1 MKAIIFD
8 FDGVIHDSFDF
19 HRNKIIEFS
28 GFELPEQVFKDIH
41 NGNFFH
47 NVPEGIK
54 GIDWE
59 EYIDYIYCEQS
70 KLEIKEETRN
80 IILELNKQY
89 ELYVVSSGGT
99 NNISDYFVNNRI
111 VSVFKE
117 ILGLESYRLKVD
129 KFKFIFGKHNLRSED
144 CIFVTD
150 TLGDILEAN
159 EVNVK
164 TVAVDFGYHNR
175 ETLTKGK
182 PYKIISH
189 LRELVEIMKTKI

>member
-28 GFELPEQVFKDIH
+28 GVELPEQVFKDIH

-54 GIDWE
+54 GVDWE
-59 EYIDYIYCEQS
+59 EYKDYIYCEQS

-175 ETLTKGK
+175 ETLAKGS

-189 LRELVEIMKTKI
+189 LRELAEIMKTKI